1 MIYLTQ
7 MDEQLISQIE
17 DLGLSNKEAR
27 VYVANL
33 ILGPAGVQQI
43 ADTSGIKRVTT
54 YVILESLV
62 GLGLVSQTSKAK
74 KTLFNAEA
82 PENLQR
88 LLEKK
93 EQSIK
98 EQKQQLTEL
107 LPQLGSLKT
116 LPHDAPT
123 VKLYDSAEGLRTLI
137 RDYIASHTKSGDQIY
152 GMSNMDLLHDFFPEI
167 QENQGNP
174 DRLKSGVSSKLIYT
188 SSKGPIMATTDT
200 QSKRQ
205 SRYVSADEYPINS
218 DMTIVNDS
226 VVLMSLSGHRPLG
239 VTIQS
244 KEIAKGLKVLFEL
257 AWESAGKQK

>member
-1 MIYLTQ
+1 
-7 MDEQLISQIE
+7 MDEQLITQIE

-27 VYVANL
+27 VYLANL
-33 ILGPAGVQQI
+33 MLGPAGVQQI

-74 KTLFNAEA
+74 KTLFNAES

-88 LLEKK
+88 LLSKK
-93 EQSIK
+93 EQAIQ
-98 EQKQQLTEL
+98 EQKQQLQEL
-107 LPQLGSLKT
+107 LPELSGLKT

-137 RDYIASHTKSGDQIY
+137 RDYIASHAKSGDQIY

-167 QENQGNP
+167 ATNQGNP

-188 SSKGPIMATTDT
+188 SKNGPIMAKTDK
-200 QSKRQ
+200 QANRQ
-205 SRYVSADEYPINS
+205 SRYVSAEKYPINS

-226 VVLMSLSGHRPLG
+226 VVLMSLSGQRPLG

-244 KEIAKGLKVLFEL
+244 KEIAKGLKVLFDL
-257 AWESAGKQK
+257 AWESAEPKVDL